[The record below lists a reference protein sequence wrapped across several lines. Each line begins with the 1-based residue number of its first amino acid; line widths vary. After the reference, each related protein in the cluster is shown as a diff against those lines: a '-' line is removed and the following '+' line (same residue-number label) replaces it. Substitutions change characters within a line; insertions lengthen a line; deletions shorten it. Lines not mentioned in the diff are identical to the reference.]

1 MRIGDDLNDMSMFFD
16 EGINVAVENAIKELK
31 NKADTITLPCDKDG
45 VAVILDR
52 IIRENL

>member
-1 MRIGDDLNDMSMFFD
+1 MRIGDDLNDVSMFFD

-31 NKADTITLPCDKDG
+31 NKADFITLPCDKDG